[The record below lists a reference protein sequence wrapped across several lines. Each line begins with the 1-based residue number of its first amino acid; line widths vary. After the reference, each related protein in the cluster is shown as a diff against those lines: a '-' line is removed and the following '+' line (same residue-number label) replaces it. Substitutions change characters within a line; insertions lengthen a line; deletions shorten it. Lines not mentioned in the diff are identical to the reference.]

1 MASSDTVRVK
11 TDQLPI
17 GSRLSHPINDGEDRL
32 LLAAGVLLSARIKE
46 RLLARGIREVLLHPD
61 DAAALLGISQPA
73 PPEVDPK
80 PKPKKKA
87 TPRPQKSQQAA
98 LRETVAQ
105 IKVQASALTASVS
118 RQIINAGPPLGQRQ
132 ISRGTAPYDTKQR
145 ARLTQHFSVTSQL
158 IEKIAHQAMQGKV
171 QDDRLL
177 KMAAENYVTE
187 MLDDTDSVLAS
198 ACELAPNPALLEK
211 GIRLALLGM
220 AMAIEMDWDETNVR
234 EVGLCG
240 LVHEFGMFRLEER
253 LQDPQTKI
261 TAADWREITDH
272 PLHTLDMLT
281 SMKSISL
288 AVRLAATQVHE
299 NPDGTGYPRGLK
311 EKEIHPY
318 AHLLHAADAY
328 ITLTAEVHGRKA
340 YLAYDVM
347 VYLLNQVKANRMEEK
362 AVRALLQV
370 VSLFPLGSHVRLSD
384 GTEAQVLRR
393 NATHYTTPIVQR
405 VGANRKANYAS
416 THASILD
423 LAETKMRVM
432 SPLTPPDR
440 EEVRLDESL
449 MGEVLWEG
457 GG

>member
-87 TPRPQKSQQAA
+87 TPRPQKSQQAT
-98 LRETVAQ
+98 LRETVSQ
-105 IKVQASALTASVS
+105 IKTQASALAASVS

-158 IEKIAHQAMQGKV
+158 IEKIAHQAMNGNV
-171 QDDRLL
+171 EDERLL

-198 ACELAPNPALLEK
+198 AVELAPNPALLEK

-253 LQDPQTKI
+253 LQDPQSKI
-261 TAADWREITDH
+261 SAADWKEITDH

-340 YLAYDVM
+340 FLAYDVM

-370 VSLFPLGSHVRLSD
+370 ISLFPLGSHVRLSD

-393 NATHYTTPIVQR
+393 NATHYTTPVVQR
-405 VGANRKANYAS
+405 VGANRKANFAS

>member
-1 MASSDTVRVK
+1 MPSSETVRVK
-11 TDQLPI
+11 TDQLPV

-46 RLLARGIREVLLHPD
+46 RLLARGIHEVLLHPD
-61 DAAALLGISQPA
+61 DAAALLGISKPSPPPADA
-73 PPEVDPK
+73 PPA
-80 PKPKKKA
+80 PKKKA
-87 TPRPQKSQQAA
+87 VPRPQKSQQAA

-105 IKVQASALTASVS
+105 IKTQATALAASVS
-118 RQIINAGPPLGQRQ
+118 RQIINTGPPLSQRQ
-132 ISRGTAPYDTKQR
+132 VSRGTASYDTKQR
-145 ARLTQHFSVTSQL
+145 ERLAQHFSVTSQL
-158 IEKIAHQAMQGKV
+158 INKIAHQAANGKAK
-171 QDDRLL
+171 DDRLL
-177 KMAAENYVTE
+177 KMAAENYVSE
-187 MLDDTDSVLAS
+187 ILDDTDSVLTS
-198 ACELAPNPALLEK
+198 AIELAPNPALAEQ
-211 GIRLALLGM
+211 GIRLALLSM
-220 AMAIEMDWDETNVR
+220 AMAIEMEWDETNVR
-234 EVGLCG
+234 DVGLCG
-240 LVHEFGMFRLEER
+240 LVHELGMFRLEER
-253 LQDPQTKI
+253 LQDPQAVI
-261 TAADWREITDH
+261 SAADWREITDH

-281 SMKSISL
+281 SMKSVSL

-318 AHLLHAADAY
+318 ATLLHAADAY
-328 ITLTAEVHGRKA
+328 IALTSNRHGRPA
-340 YLAYDVM
+340 FLAYDVM
-347 VYLLNQVKANRMEEK
+347 VYLLNQVKCNRMDEK
-362 AVRALLQV
+362 AIRALLQV

-393 NATHYTTPIVQR
+393 NAAHYTTPVVQR

-432 SPLTPPDR
+432 SPLVPPDR

-449 MGEVLWEG
+449 MDKVLWEG